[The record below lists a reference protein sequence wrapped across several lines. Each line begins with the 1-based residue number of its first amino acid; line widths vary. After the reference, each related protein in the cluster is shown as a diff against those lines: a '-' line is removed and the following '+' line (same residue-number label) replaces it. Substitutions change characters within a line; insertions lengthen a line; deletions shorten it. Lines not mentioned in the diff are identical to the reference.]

1 MSLIEI
7 HNHQSID
14 QTKQTKKLFTQRHYN
29 WDSVDWMRN
38 IPSAFTVL
46 EFCCVSVF
54 TIPFNILQAL
64 DFGLSRRA
72 PFGYK
77 KQCGS
82 GTIGYWHTVETSIF
96 CWNDKSCV
104 PLASASLRACFDLF
118 FLRKLTVV
126 KLLTC
131 TLRMGFSS
139 PWVSYWHSETKAS
152 LCLFPSFKHNLA
164 S

>member
-1 MSLIEI
+1 
-7 HNHQSID
+7 
-14 QTKQTKKLFTQRHYN
+14 
-29 WDSVDWMRN
+29 MRN

-46 EFCCVSVF
+46 EFCGASVF

-64 DFGLSRRA
+64 DFEWSRRA
-72 PFGYK
+72 PFGYV
-77 KQCGS
+77 KQHDWGKM
-82 GTIGYWHTVETSIF
+82 GYFHTVETSIF
-96 CWNDKSCV
+96 CWNDRKSNCPNRSCV
-104 PLASASLRACFDLF
+104 PLASASLRACLDLF
-118 FLRKLTVV
+118 FLRKLTVG

-139 PWVSYWHSETKAS
+139 LLVSYWHSETKAW

>member
-1 MSLIEI
+1 
-7 HNHQSID
+7 
-14 QTKQTKKLFTQRHYN
+14 
-29 WDSVDWMRN
+29 MRN

-46 EFCCVSVF
+46 EFCGASVF

-72 PFGYK
+72 PFGYV

-82 GTIGYWHTVETSIF
+82 GTMGYWHTVETSIF
-96 CWNDKSCV
+96 CWNDRKSNRPNRSCV

-118 FLRKLTVV
+118 FLRKLTIV

-131 TLRMGFSS
+131 ALRMGFSS
-139 PWVSYWHSETKAS
+139 LLVSY
-152 LCLFPSFKHNLA
+152 
-164 S
+164 

>member
-1 MSLIEI
+1 
-7 HNHQSID
+7 
-14 QTKQTKKLFTQRHYN
+14 
-29 WDSVDWMRN
+29 MRN

-46 EFCCVSVF
+46 EFCGASVF
-54 TIPFNILQAL
+54 IITFNILQAL

-72 PFGYK
+72 PFGYA

-82 GTIGYWHTVETSIF
+82 DKMGYWHTVETSFF
-96 CWNDKSCV
+96 CWNDRKSNRPNRSCV

-126 KLLTC
+126 ELLTC

-139 PWVSYWHSETKAS
+139 LLVSYWHSETKAS
-152 LCLFPSFKHNLA
+152 LCLFPSFKYNLT